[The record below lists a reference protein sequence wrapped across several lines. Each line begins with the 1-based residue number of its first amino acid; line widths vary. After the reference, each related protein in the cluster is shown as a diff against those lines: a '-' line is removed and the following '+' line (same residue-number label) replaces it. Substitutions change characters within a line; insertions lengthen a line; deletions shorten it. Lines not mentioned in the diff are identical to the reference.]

1 MHHSV
6 AFGWAVAL
14 VLVGSLGGI
23 AQSAQPVA
31 PARPQP
37 AQANPARPQP
47 NAPTR
52 VPLAPPSQ
60 AVDVNLVLAVDSS
73 GSVDDDRFDLQ
84 KEGYAKAFLNPRV
97 LNAIR
102 AGNEGAIAVSMVQW
116 TGPTLHVVMVPWTVI
131 KDERSAQA
139 VAAAIIAAPRQI
151 FGGGTSLSGA
161 IDYSVLL
168 LNGSPFRAT
177 RRVIDISGD
186 GSNNLGRPAEQAR
199 DEAVKM
205 GIRINGLPILAVEPD
220 LDQYFRASV
229 IGGPGAF
236 IIPVK
241 DYNAFG
247 DAIMRKLVQEISQDQ
262 RPRTKLAANPTGA
275 VR

>member
-1 MHHSV
+1 MNHSQGL
-6 AFGWAVAL
+6 AWAASLLLAL
-14 VLVGSLGGI
+14 GLSM
-23 AQSAQPVA
+23 AQAQPA
-31 PARPQP
+31 PPKPQAPPPARALITQP
-37 AQANPARPQP
+37 AGQP
-47 NAPTR
+47 R
-52 VPLAPPSQ
+52 VDL
-60 AVDVNLVLAVDSS
+60 NLVLAVDAS
-73 GSVDDDRFDLQ
+73 GSVDDDRFELQ
-84 KEGYAKAFLNPRV
+84 KQGYAKAFLNPRV

-102 AGNEGAIAVSMVQW
+102 NGNEGAISITMVQW
-116 TGPTLHVVMVPWTVI
+116 TGPTLHVIMVPWMVI
-131 KDERSAQA
+131 KDERSAQLA
-139 VAAAIIAAPRQI
+139 AAAIAASPRQI

-161 IDYSVLL
+161 IDFSVTMLTA
-168 LNGSPFRAT
+168 SPYRAE

-262 RPRTKLAANPTGA
+262 KPRTKFAAE
-275 VR
+275 

>member
-1 MHHSV
+1 MNRSQGLGRTLALLFALGLSV
-6 AFGWAVAL
+6 AL
-14 VLVGSLGGI
+14 
-23 AQSAQPVA
+23 AQAQPAA
-31 PARPQP
+31 PKPQTPAAPRALITQP
-37 AQANPARPQP
+37 AGQP
-47 NAPTR
+47 R
-52 VPLAPPSQ
+52 VDL
-60 AVDVNLVLAVDSS
+60 NLVLAVDAS
-73 GSVDDDRFDLQ
+73 GSVDDDRFELQ
-84 KEGYAKAFLNPRV
+84 KQGYAKAFLNPRV

-102 AGNEGAIAVSMVQW
+102 NGNEAAIAISMVQW
-116 TGPTLHVVMVPWTVI
+116 TGPTLHVIMVPWMVVR
-131 KDERSAQA
+131 DQRSAQLA
-139 VAAAIIAAPRQI
+139 AAAIAAAPRMI

-161 IDYSVLL
+161 IDFSVTMLTA
-168 LNGSPFRAT
+168 SPYRAE

-220 LDQYFRASV
+220 LDQYFRESV

-247 DAIMRKLVQEISQDQ
+247 EAIMRKLVQEISQDQ
-262 RPRTKLAANPTGA
+262 KARTKFAEK
-275 VR
+275 

>member
-1 MHHSV
+1 MNHRQGL
-6 AFGWAVAL
+6 GWGVAL
-14 VLVGSLGGI
+14 AAALALAGSSL
-23 AQSAQPVA
+23 AQSAA
-31 PARPQP
+31 PARPQSAAP
-37 AQANPARPQP
+37 VRP
-47 NAPTR
+47 
-52 VPLAPPSQ
+52 PLAQIGQ
-60 AVDVNLVLAVDSS
+60 AVDLNLVLAVDSS

-84 KEGYAKAFLNPRV
+84 KDGYAKAFLNPRV

-102 AGNEGAIAVSMVQW
+102 NGNEQAIAVTMVQW
-116 TGPTLHVVMVPWTVI
+116 TGPTLHVVMVPWMVI
-131 KDERSAQA
+131 KDQRTAQTFAAA
-139 VAAAIIAAPRQI
+139 VAAAPRQI
-151 FGGGTSLSGA
+151 FGGGTSVSGA

-168 LNGSPFRAT
+168 LNASPFHAA

-220 LDQYFRASV
+220 LDMYFRQSV

-241 DYNAFG
+241 SYDAFA
-247 DAIMRKLVQEISQDQ
+247 DAILRKLVAEISQDQ
-262 RPRTKLAANPTGA
+262 RPRPKFALK
-275 VR
+275 

>member
-1 MHHSV
+1 MNISRGLGWGTALLLALGLGV
-6 AFGWAVAL
+6 A
-14 VLVGSLGGI
+14 
-23 AQSAQPVA
+23 QAQPAPPRPQQA
-31 PARPQP
+31 PAPRALITQP
-37 AQANPARPQP
+37 AGQP
-47 NAPTR
+47 R
-52 VPLAPPSQ
+52 VDL
-60 AVDVNLVLAVDSS
+60 NLVLAVDAS
-73 GSVDDDRFDLQ
+73 GSVDDDRFELQ
-84 KEGYAKAFLNPRV
+84 KQGYAKAFLNPKV

-102 AGNEGAIAVSMVQW
+102 NGNESAIAISMVQW
-116 TGPTLHVVMVPWTVI
+116 TGPTLHVIMVPWMVVR
-131 KDERSAQA
+131 DQRSAQLA
-139 VAAAIIAAPRQI
+139 AAAIAAAPRQI

-161 IDYSVLL
+161 IDFSVTMLTA
-168 LNGSPFRAT
+168 SPYRAE

-205 GIRINGLPILAVEPD
+205 GVRINGLPILAVEPD

-247 DAIMRKLVQEISQDQ
+247 EAIMRKLVQEISQDQ
-262 RPRTKLAANPTGA
+262 RPRIKFAAK
-275 VR
+275 

>member
-1 MHHSV
+1 MDRRCGL
-6 AFGWAVAL
+6 GWGATLLFALGLATSAVA
-14 VLVGSLGGI
+14 
-23 AQSAQPVA
+23 AQNAPRPGTPL
-31 PARPQP
+31 PARPQAAQP
-37 AQANPARPQP
+37 AFP
-47 NAPTR
+47 NAPASAR
-52 VPLAPPSQ
+52 VDL
-60 AVDVNLVLAVDSS
+60 NLVLAVDAS
-73 GSVDDDRFDLQ
+73 GSVDDDRFELQ
-84 KEGYAKAFLNPRV
+84 KQGYAKAFLNPRV
-97 LNAIR
+97 LNAIHN
-102 AGNEGAIAVSMVQW
+102 GNEGAIAVTMVQW

-131 KDERSAQA
+131 RDQRTAQA
-139 VAAAIIAAPRQI
+139 VAALIAAAPRQI

-161 IDYSVLL
+161 IDFSVIL
-168 LNGSPFRAT
+168 LNASPYRGE

-241 DYNAFG
+241 NYDQFAE
-247 DAIMRKLVQEISQDQ
+247 AILRKLVAEISQDQ
-262 RPRTKLAANPTGA
+262 KPATKLGEAPKLRFKLAEK
-275 VR
+275 

>member
-6 AFGWAVAL
+6 AFGWAAAL
-14 VLVGSLGGI
+14 VMIGGLGGI
-23 AQSAQPVA
+23 AQSAQPT

-37 AQANPARPQP
+37 AQATPARPQP
-47 NAPTR
+47 NLPGR
-52 VPLAPPSQ
+52 GPLAPASQ
-60 AVDVNLVLAVDSS
+60 AVDLNLVLAVDAS
-73 GSVDDDRFDLQ
+73 GSVDDDRFELQ
-84 KEGYAKAFLNPRV
+84 KQGYAKAFLNPRV

-131 KDERSAQA
+131 RDERSAQA
-139 VAAAIIAAPRQI
+139 VAALIAAAQRQI

-168 LNGSPFRAT
+168 LNSSPYRAT

-247 DAIMRKLVQEISQDQ
+247 EAIMRKLVQEISQDQ
-262 RPRTKLAANPTGA
+262 RPRTKLAAK
-275 VR
+275 

>member
-1 MHHSV
+1 M
-6 AFGWAVAL
+6 
-14 VLVGSLGGI
+14 
-23 AQSAQPVA
+23 
-31 PARPQP
+31 
-37 AQANPARPQP
+37 
-47 NAPTR
+47 
-52 VPLAPPSQ
+52 
-60 AVDVNLVLAVDSS
+60 LAVDAS
-73 GSVDDDRFDLQ
+73 GSVDDDRFELQ
-84 KEGYAKAFLNPRV
+84 KQGYAKAFLNPRV

-102 AGNEGAIAVSMVQW
+102 NGNERAIAVSMVQW
-116 TGPTLHVVMVPWTVI
+116 TGPTLHVIMVPWTVI
-131 KDERSAQA
+131 RDERSAQA
-139 VAAAIIAAPRQI
+139 AAALISASPRQI

-161 IDYSVLL
+161 IDFSVTMLTA
-168 LNGSPFRAT
+168 SPYRGT

-220 LDQYFRASV
+220 LDQYFRESV

-262 RPRTKLAANPTGA
+262 PARRKLGVAGEPRPKFASK
-275 VR
+275 